1 MTHDQKKQY
10 IGDLSAAMSR
20 IHKLLLENEIEF
32 IERKNGI
39 ALNAND
45 RLNVLLNASEVAWLR
60 VMSQLMVFVDEIYFQ
75 KEPLQDE
82 QFLTVKTRVEDL
94 LINGKDTEF
103 IKRYHKLLPVIPD
116 LMREHGL
123 LKVALKDLPQS

>member
-1 MTHDQKKQY
+1 MTHDQKKKY
-10 IGDLSAAMSR
+10 IGDLSSAMSK

-45 RLNVLLNASEVAWLR
+45 RLNVLLNATEVAWLR

-75 KEPLQDE
+75 KEPIQDE

-94 LINGKDTEF
+94 LINGQDVEF
-103 IKRYHKLLPVIPD
+103 TKHYHKLLPVIPD

-123 LKVALKDLPQS
+123 LKVALKDLP